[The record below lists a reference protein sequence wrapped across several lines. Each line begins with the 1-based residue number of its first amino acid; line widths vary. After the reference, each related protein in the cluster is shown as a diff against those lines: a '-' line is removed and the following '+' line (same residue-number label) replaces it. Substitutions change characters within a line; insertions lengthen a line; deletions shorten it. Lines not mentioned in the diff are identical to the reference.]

1 MCIYIYIIRV
11 YSHTHTYTHIY
22 IFIHAHRAYAHA
34 FLTHFVQA
42 YFMMKFALLRISAGI
57 QGLQLRCGRNASALW
72 YPLRQGPRGADSQFV
87 GQFPIDNLPKK

>member
-1 MCIYIYIIRV
+1 
-11 YSHTHTYTHIY
+11 
-22 IFIHAHRAYAHA
+22 
-34 FLTHFVQA
+34 
-42 YFMMKFALLRISAGI
+42 MMKFALLRISAGI